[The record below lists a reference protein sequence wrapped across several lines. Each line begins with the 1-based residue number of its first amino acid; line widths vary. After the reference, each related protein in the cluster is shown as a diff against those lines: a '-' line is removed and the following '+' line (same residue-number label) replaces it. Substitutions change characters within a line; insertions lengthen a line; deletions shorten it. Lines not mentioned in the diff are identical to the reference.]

1 LGDLVTISSSRDAA
15 GAIPAP
21 QCLEIRGEE
30 MVGGDVRQQCDKAP
44 PASVLRFGY
53 PRVSDLLS
61 GIRRDTGG
69 EKKYCLYSL
78 GSGQVFILSVGKK
91 LYSYPSYRIGYS
103 IHILKLSSLSLH
115 QKYSS
120 FRLCLYGLLGCVKL
134 VC

>member
-1 LGDLVTISSSRDAA
+1 
-15 GAIPAP
+15 
-21 QCLEIRGEE
+21 

-78 GSGQVFILSVGKK
+78 GSGRVFILSVGKK

-120 FRLCLYGLLGCVKL
+120 FRLGLYDLLGCVKL

>member
-1 LGDLVTISSSRDAA
+1 LGDLVTTSSSRDAA

-69 EKKYCLYSL
+69 EKKYTVCTVLVRARYSFYL
-78 GSGQVFILSVGKK
+78 WVKNYTHIH
-91 LYSYPSYRIGYS
+91 PIGLDTQYTYLNY
-103 IHILKLSSLSLH
+103 HP
-115 QKYSS
+115 
-120 FRLCLYGLLGCVKL
+120 
-134 VC
+134 